1 MSKIEQLSSPLDN
14 PKLEEMN
21 SQGYQC
27 IQIFTDGTNWFGL
40 FIAKPSA

>member
-14 PKLEEMN
+14 TKLEEMN
-21 SQGYQC
+21 DKGYKC

-40 FIAKPSA
+40 FELKPSV